1 MEIIKAELRQEAFKV
16 KAELSQV
23 AQGHVVVKFTRE
35 DGHRSKREKSGVS
48 TFQGF
53 LEGTLLRAART
64 ELEIQSLRVLEYVTF
79 AQEQQTNK
87 EGMRIL
93 SLSKLFSGAMECMR
107 SHHGTH

>member
-79 AQEQQTNK
+79 AQEQQT
-87 EGMRIL
+87 RTAIT
-93 SLSKLFSGAMECMR
+93 SQVARKLFSGAMECMR